1 MNKTLITSIG
11 FILFI
16 TGVIAIIL
24 SLVGLQ
30 LSILSPIESLG
41 SGIAFLIKI
50 VLTMAGLIMVYVA
63 NTKTEQ

>member
-41 SGIAFLIKI
+41 GGIAFLIKI
-50 VLTMAGLIMVYVA
+50 VLTMAGLIMVYIA